1 METTELIKTAS
12 KYFRC
17 NKVNVSDEPN
27 FRLTYDIGY
36 FCIQISQE
44 EDGYLGLVL
53 NEYSYNAVY
62 SAKDKNFD
70 SVCQG
75 IFEYLKDI
83 RVAISKALTTPFVNS
98 AMSLDGRID
107 Y

>member
-17 NKVNVSDEPN
+17 NRVNVSNEPD

-53 NEYSYNAVY
+53 SGSNAVY
-62 SAKDKNFD
+62 SAKNKNLD
-70 SVCQG
+70 SVCWG
-75 IFEYLKDI
+75 VFKYLKD
-83 RVAISKALTTPFVNS
+83 VKAAISKALTTPFVNS

>member
-17 NKVNVSDEPN
+17 NKVNVSSEPN

-53 NEYSYNAVY
+53 NGSNAVY

-75 IFEYLKDI
+75 ISEYLKDM
-83 RVAISKALTTPFVNS
+83 REAISKALTTPFVNS
-98 AMSLDGRID
+98 AMSLDGRTD

>member
-17 NKVNVSDEPN
+17 NRVNVSNEPD

-53 NEYSYNAVY
+53 SGSNAVY
-62 SAKDKNFD
+62 SAKNKNLD

-75 IFEYLKDI
+75 ISEYLKDI
-83 RVAISKALTTPFVNS
+83 KVAISKALTTPFVNS

>member
-17 NKVNVSDEPN
+17 NKVNVSNGAN
-27 FRLTYDIGY
+27 FKFTYDIDY

-44 EDGYLGLVL
+44 EDIYLGLVF
-53 NEYSYNAVY
+53 NGSNIVCEVES
-62 SAKDKNFD
+62 KDFD
-70 SVCQG
+70 SVCWG
-75 IFEYLKDI
+75 VFKYLKD
-83 RVAISKALTTPFVNS
+83 VKAAISKALTTPFVNS